1 MPSERLNRYLARS
14 GVASRR
20 AADQLVAEGRVH
32 VNDLLPPPSG
42 MLVDPARDRVT
53 LDGELVAPRR
63 GHRYLACHKPAN
75 VLVTARDPGGRRT
88 VFDLLPE
95 EARQGRLFPVGRL
108 DMDSAGLLLLTDDG
122 QLAQRLAHPRYKVAK
137 EYVVIVAGR
146 PDGRDLRRL
155 RQGVDLEDG
164 RTQPAQ
170 VDLVASAQGVSEL
183 RVVISEGRN
192 RQVRRMLDAVGHPVH
207 ELTRTAFGPIRL
219 ARLRPGHVRSLR
231 APELTSLRRA
241 AGLEGPPGSPPRGQG
256 AGGSHE
262 GGGPRPA
269 GSGGG
274 RLGGH
279 PPVRRRS

>member
-20 AADQLVAEGRVH
+20 GADQLVAEGRVH
-32 VNDLLPPPSG
+32 VNDRRPPPSG

-53 LDGELVAPRR
+53 LDGDPVAPRR
-63 GHRYLACHKPAN
+63 GHRYLACHKPRN
-75 VLVTARDPGGRRT
+75 VLVTARDPGGRST

-95 EARQGRLFPVGRL
+95 EARGGRLFPVGRL

-122 QLAQRLAHPRYKVAK
+122 ELAQRLAHPRYKVAK
-137 EYVVIVAGR
+137 EYVVVVAGR

-164 RTQPAQ
+164 RSQPAQ

-192 RQVRRMLDAVGHPVH
+192 RQVRRMLDAVGHPVR
-207 ELTRTAFGPIRL
+207 ELTRTAFGPVRL
-219 ARLRPGHVRSLR
+219 GRLRPGHVRSLR

-241 AGLEGPPGSPPRGQG
+241 AGLGQG
-256 AGGSHE
+256 AAGSSPTKQAAGGSS
-262 GGGPRPA
+262 PT
-269 GSGGG
+269 
-274 RLGGH
+274 
-279 PPVRRRS
+279 RSSRS